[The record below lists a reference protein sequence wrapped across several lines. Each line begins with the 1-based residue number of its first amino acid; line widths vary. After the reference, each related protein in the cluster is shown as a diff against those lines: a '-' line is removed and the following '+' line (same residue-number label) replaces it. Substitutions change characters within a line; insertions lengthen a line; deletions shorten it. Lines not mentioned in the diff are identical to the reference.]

1 MPPRL
6 IPVAS
11 GRAVRDQLR
20 AHALNHLGAW
30 ADEPW
35 PGDHVAKVGKKIF
48 AFLGG
53 EGQDVSVGVK
63 LPRSLLFARTQAF
76 VTKMGYGTDKSGW
89 VIARFGK
96 GETVP
101 VELLR
106 SWIDESY
113 ETVAAT
119 ALPKR
124 ARTSAKPPVRATAAK
139 AAAKRTGAR

>member
-1 MPPRL
+1 MTTPATARK
-6 IPVAS
+6 
-11 GRAVRDQLR
+11 QLR
-20 AHALNHLGAW
+20 AHALNHPQAW

-53 EGQDVSVGVK
+53 EGSDVSIGVK
-63 LPRSLLFARTQAF
+63 LPRSLLFARAQLF
-76 VTKMGYGTDKSGW
+76 VTEMGYGMGKSGW
-89 VIARFGK
+89 VVARFGK
-96 GETVP
+96 GEKIP
-101 VELLR
+101 LALLR

-124 ARTSAKPPVRATAAK
+124 
-139 AAAKRTGAR
+139 TG

>member
-1 MPPRL
+1 MTTPMAARK
-6 IPVAS
+6 
-11 GRAVRDQLR
+11 QLR
-20 AHALNHLGAW
+20 AHALKHPEAW

-53 EGQDVSVGVK
+53 EGSDVSVGVK
-63 LPRSLLFARTQAF
+63 LPRSLLFARAQKF
-76 VTKMGYGTDKSGW
+76 VQKMGYGMDKSGW
-89 VIARFGK
+89 VVARFGK
-96 GETVP
+96 GEEVP
-101 VELLR
+101 LDLLR

-124 ARTSAKPPVRATAAK
+124 KRAAEPKRLVSAKR
-139 AAAKRTGAR
+139 R

>member
-1 MPPRL
+1 MTTPTAARK
-6 IPVAS
+6 
-11 GRAVRDQLR
+11 QLR
-20 AHALNHLGAW
+20 AHALKHLEAW

-53 EGQDVSVGVK
+53 EGADVSVGVK
-63 LPRSLLFARTQAF
+63 LPRSLLFARTQPF
-76 VTKMGYGTDKSGW
+76 VTKMGYGMDKSGW
-89 VIARFGK
+89 VVARFTK
-96 GETVP
+96 GEGIP
-101 VELLR
+101 LPLLL

-124 ARTSAKPPVRATAAK
+124 KP
-139 AAAKRTGAR
+139 AAAPKRKR

>member
-1 MPPRL
+1 MTTPSAARK
-6 IPVAS
+6 
-11 GRAVRDQLR
+11 QLR
-20 AHALNHLGAW
+20 AHALKHPEAW

-48 AFLGG
+48 VFLGG
-53 EGQDVSVGVK
+53 EGSDVSVGVK
-63 LPRSLLFARTQAF
+63 LPRSLLFARTQRF
-76 VTKMGYGTDKSGW
+76 VQKMGYGMDKSGW

-96 GETVP
+96 DEEIP
-101 VELLR
+101 LELLR

-124 ARTSAKPPVRATAAK
+124 
-139 AAAKRTGAR
+139 KR

>member
-1 MPPRL
+1 MTTPAAARKA
-6 IPVAS
+6 I
-11 GRAVRDQLR
+11 R
-20 AHALNHLGAW
+20 AHALRHDEAW

-53 EGQDVSVGVK
+53 AGTDVSIGVK
-63 LPRSLLFARTQAF
+63 LPRSLLFARAQPF
-76 VTKMGYGTDKSGW
+76 VTKMGYGMDKSGW
-89 VIARFGK
+89 VVAKFGK
-96 GETVP
+96 GDEVP
-101 VELLR
+101 LPLLL

-124 ARTSAKPPVRATAAK
+124 RPAVQPKKP
-139 AAAKRTGAR
+139 AKRR